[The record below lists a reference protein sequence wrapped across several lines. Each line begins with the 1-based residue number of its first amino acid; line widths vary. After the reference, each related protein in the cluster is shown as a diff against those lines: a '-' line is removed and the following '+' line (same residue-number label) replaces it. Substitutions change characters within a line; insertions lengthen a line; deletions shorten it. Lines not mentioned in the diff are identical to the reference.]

1 MKSYDTLTLLEP
13 REHILTITLDRPE
26 VANAINSQMGHDLL
40 DVWESLSADPSR
52 YRCVILTGAGKRA
65 FCAGGDLK
73 ERNGMS
79 DEQWQEQHHLFERQL
94 RSYISCP
101 LPVIAAVNG
110 AAYGGGAE
118 FALAAD
124 FAYGS
129 ERARFA
135 LTEVTF
141 GIMPGSGGTQN
152 LPRAIGERRA
162 MELILTGR
170 TFTAHQAAEWGMLN
184 KVCTGEDLMA
194 EVLETAGCIADNAP
208 IATRQIK
215 HSIKYGMQMDLRSAL
230 MFEIEAYNRMV
241 PTRDRLEGVAA
252 FNEKR
257 KPDFKGN

>member
-162 MELILTGR
+162 TSCR
-170 TFTAHQAAEWGMLN
+170 
-184 KVCTGEDLMA
+184 C
-194 EVLETAGCIADNAP
+194 
-208 IATRQIK
+208 R
-215 HSIKYGMQMDLRSAL
+215 
-230 MFEIEAYNRMV
+230 
-241 PTRDRLEGVAA
+241 
-252 FNEKR
+252 
-257 KPDFKGN
+257 